1 MKTRLCTMAMLLAIA
16 AAPQLASA
24 KGCLKGAAVGGVG
37 GHVAGGHGLVG
48 AAAGCAVGRHMAN
61 KKEKQQAAQSQP
73 APTQAPAK

>member
-1 MKTRLCTMAMLLAIA
+1 MKTRLCTIAMLLVIA

-37 GHVAGGHGLVG
+37 GHVAGGHSVLG

-61 KKEKQQAAQSQP
+61 KKEKQAAQAQP
-73 APTQAPAK
+73 APAATPAK